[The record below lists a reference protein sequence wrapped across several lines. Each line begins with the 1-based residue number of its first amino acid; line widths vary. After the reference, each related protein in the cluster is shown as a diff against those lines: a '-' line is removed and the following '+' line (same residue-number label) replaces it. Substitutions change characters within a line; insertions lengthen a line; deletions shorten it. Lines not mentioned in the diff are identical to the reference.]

1 MATRKIIT
9 VDQDEEFLR
18 KTSKP
23 VEKFDESLHLLLA
36 DMWDTLKKYNG
47 AGLSAVQIGVLK
59 RVFITATDGKK
70 EYINPTILE
79 TSKRQKKCTEG
90 CLSVPKKYDK
100 VMRPVW
106 VTVRA
111 QDRNGNLFTETVKGY
126 SAQAVCHESDH
137 LDGKLYIDIALGE
150 GVDK

>member
-9 VDQDEEFLR
+9 IDEDESFLR
-18 KTSKP
+18 KASKP
-23 VEKFDESLHLLLA
+23 VEKFDESLHTLLD

-47 AGLSAVQIGVLK
+47 AGLSAVQVGVLK
-59 RVFITATDGKK
+59 RVFITATDGNK
-70 EYINPTILE
+70 EYVNPKIVE
-79 TSKRQKKCTEG
+79 VSKRRKKCTEG

-106 VTVRA
+106 VTVTA
-111 QDRNGNLFTETVKGY
+111 QDRNGKVFTETVEGY

-137 LDGKLYIDIALGE
+137 LDGKLYIDIVE
-150 GVDK
+150 KN

>member
-9 VDQDEEFLR
+9 IQEDEGFLR

-23 VEKFDESLHLLLA
+23 VEVFDESLNTLID

-59 RVFITATDGKK
+59 RIFITNTDGKK
-70 EYINPTILE
+70 EYINPTIIA
-79 TSKRQKKCTEG
+79 TSQKKKKCVEG
-90 CLSVPKKYDK
+90 CLSIPKKYDE
-100 VMRPVW
+100 VMRPAW

-111 QDRNGNLFTETVKGY
+111 QDRNGNFFEETVRGY

-137 LDGKLYIDIALGE
+137 LDGKLYIDFIVE
-150 GVDK
+150 EN

>member
-9 VDQDEEFLR
+9 IDEDESFLR

-23 VEKFDESLHLLLA
+23 VEKFDESLHTLLD

-47 AGLSAVQIGVLK
+47 AGLSAVQVGVLK
-59 RVFITATDGKK
+59 RVFITATDGNK
-70 EYINPTILE
+70 EYVNPKIVE
-79 TSKRQKKCTEG
+79 VSKRRKKCTEG

-106 VTVRA
+106 VTVTA
-111 QDRNGNLFTETVKGY
+111 QDRNGKVFTETVEGY

-137 LDGKLYIDIALGE
+137 LDGKLYIDIVE
-150 GVDK
+150 KN

>member
-9 VDQDEEFLR
+9 IDQDEEFLR

-23 VEKFDESLHLLLA
+23 VEKFDESLHSLLD
-36 DMWDTLKKYNG
+36 DMWDTIKKYNG

-59 RVFITATDGKK
+59 RVFITATDGNK

-79 TSKRQKKCTEG
+79 VSEKKKKCTEG
-90 CLSVPKKYDK
+90 CLSIPKKYDK
-100 VMRPVW
+100 VMRPLW

-111 QDRNGNLFTETVKGY
+111 QDRNGKFFTETVDGY
-126 SAQAVCHESDH
+126 SAQAVCHENDH
-137 LDGKLYIDIALGE
+137 LDGKLYIDLVGE
-150 GVDK
+150 TK